1 MGRRKAKK
9 PQKKLVGSKTSV
21 WNGKAKKTK
30 NGLFKYQLVE
40 FNGKIVSKKDLVGT
54 KAQVFRGT
62 RLKTK
67 GGLMKSDLCQNKTGK
82 IVSKKRYQRGKK
94 IFKTGIQKWQKA
106 VMTARANLGITG
118 FSVIKKGT
126 PLYKEARKIYDK

>member
-1 MGRRKAKK
+1 MGKK
-9 PQKKLVGSKTSV
+9 VVGSKASV

-67 GGLMKSDLCQNKTGK
+67 GSLTKTDLCQNKTPK
-82 IVSKKRYQRGKK
+82 SFPRMD
-94 IFKTGIQKWQKA
+94 T
-106 VMTARANLGITG
+106 
-118 FSVIKKGT
+118 
-126 PLYKEARKIYDK
+126 KEARRSSKVESKHGKKLL

>member
-1 MGRRKAKK
+1 MG
-9 PQKKLVGSKTSV
+9 PQKKIVGSKASV

-30 NGLFKYQLVE
+30 DGLFKYQLSE

-67 GGLMKSDLCQNKTGK
+67 GGLTKSDLCQNKTGK
-82 IVSKKRYQRGKK
+82 VVSKKKFQRGKK

-118 FSVIKKGT
+118 FSAIKKGT
-126 PLYKEARKIYDK
+126 ALYKEARKIYDKK